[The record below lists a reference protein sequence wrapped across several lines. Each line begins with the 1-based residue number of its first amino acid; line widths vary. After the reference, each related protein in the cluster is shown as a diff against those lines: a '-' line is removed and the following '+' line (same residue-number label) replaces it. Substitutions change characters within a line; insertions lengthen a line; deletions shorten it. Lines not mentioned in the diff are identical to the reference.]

1 MLNIRKKKNNSIYW
15 GDSNSYDFGTILI
28 FYERNHVFFDN
39 ELLPPGEVIQ
49 EWYSIGNYQATRKI
63 TPLPL
68 LKKNQTYHL
77 ILDMIPTPTLSIF
90 TKIIFYN
97 RYGDVVDYKVTKSNE
112 LFFDYPKNAYSY
124 KIQLI
129 SAGLTALEFHHLEI
143 KEVNTYD
150 NES

>member
-1 MLNIRKKKNNSIYW
+1 MLNIRKKINDYIHW
-15 GDSNSYDFGTILI
+15 GDNHSYDFVTILT
-28 FYERNHVFFDN
+28 FYDRNHVFFDN

-49 EWYSIGNYQATRKI
+49 EWYSIGNYQATRTV

-68 LKKNQTYHL
+68 LKKDRTYYL
-77 ILDMIPTPTLSIF
+77 ILDMISTPRLSIF

-97 RYGDVVDYKVTKSNE
+97 RYGDVVSYKVTKSNE

>member
-1 MLNIRKKKNNSIYW
+1 MLNIRKKINDYIHW
-15 GDSNSYDFGTILI
+15 GDNHSYDFGTILT
-28 FYERNHVFFDN
+28 FYDRNHVFFDN

-49 EWYSIGNYQATRKI
+49 EWYSIGNYQATRTV

-68 LKKNQTYHL
+68 LKKDRTYYL
-77 ILDMIPTPTLSIF
+77 ILDMISTPRLSIF

-97 RYGDVVDYKVTKSNE
+97 RYGDVVSYKVTKSNE